1 MVNLSRS
8 IGVMTNECKYCKSLL
23 HFDSGAIAA
32 EILAMR
38 SGNSVVLEY
47 QSVQETFL
55 RLGLDFGEVPGS
67 YSWPRR
73 GARSVML
80 RSAALNGT
88 DGSVCP
94 RWNGRAARGTH
105 PRREKRGTNRKS
117 REN

>member
-1 MVNLSRS
+1 
-8 IGVMTNECKYCKSLL
+8 MTNECKYCKSLL

-80 RSAALNGT
+80 GPNGT
-88 DGSVCP
+88 GGSICP
-94 RWNGRAARGTH
+94 RWNGRARGTGH
-105 PRREKRGTNRKS
+105 TCGVSSADKSKITGKFRGWVVVN
-117 REN
+117 